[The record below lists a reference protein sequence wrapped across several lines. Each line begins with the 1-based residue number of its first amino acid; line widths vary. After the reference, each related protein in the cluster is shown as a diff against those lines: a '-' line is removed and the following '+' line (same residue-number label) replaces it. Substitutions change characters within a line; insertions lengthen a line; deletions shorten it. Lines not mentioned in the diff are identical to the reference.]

1 MLICIDQS
9 EARKFCVSTNQ
20 RPGNLALAVVFHE
33 ALSIFSRVDW
43 DRGQFPWSDGFRG
56 HRSRRCGVDVRR
68 HGARGQHGRPRG
80 LTRRGSWTPA
90 HIVHGIGKVPIVE
103 DPRGPGAGLWSI
115 FHERGSLKLDVCPL
129 SEGHTVG
136 DASDKFRPEN
146 IFFMRAESGR
156 RNLILHNWKM
166 ETDFQPVNH

>member
-33 ALSIFSRVDW
+33 ALSIFSRVDR

-56 HRSRRCGVDVRR
+56 HRSRRCGVGVRR
-68 HGARGQHGRPRG
+68 HGARGQHGRTGRRLTSRG
-80 LTRRGSWTPA
+80 WRTPT
-90 HIVHGIGKVPIVE
+90 HIVHGIGKVPVVGY
-103 DPRGPGAGLWSI
+103 PRGPSAGLWSI
-115 FHERGSLKLDVCPL
+115 FHKRGSLKLDVGPL

-136 DASDKFRPEN
+136 DTSDKLGPEN
-146 IFFMRAESGR
+146 NFFMRA
-156 RNLILHNWKM
+156 
-166 ETDFQPVNH
+166 